1 MVKICKDDEILN
13 PVTNKCV
20 KRTGAIGKKLLKNI
34 RSARRSGRREKFA
47 AYYGISSPSRTSSK
61 RVSSKRSVS
70 KRICKDDEILN
81 PVTNKCVKKTGAI
94 GKKLL
99 KNIRSA
105 RRSGRREKF
114 AAYYGIPSPSATSRR
129 HMSKRVICKDDEILN
144 PVSNKC
150 VKRTGAIG
158 KKLLKSKSPASRRP
172 VSRRVASRRP
182 VSRRVASRRP
192 VSSRVASR
200 RPVSRRAIENK
211 LLKSKNSDSIC
222 KDDEILN
229 PETGKCVKKTG
240 AIGKKI
246 ISDMRKAK
254 EKIRNDE
261 NKKRKSYRWKIEGSK
276 KIKSTCI
283 SRSKI
288 SLKDHQ
294 IKVARYM
301 NDNDSLLVVHGL
313 GCGKTLTSITV
324 SQCYLDQYPDH
335 KVVFVGPAGLIDNFK
350 KEMKKYGVQNSD
362 KYSYFSFS
370 KFLNDTKNDVV
381 IDCDRT
387 LLIIDEVHNL
397 RSLKSSM
404 YDSVLQ
410 CAMRSHKRLLLSATP
425 FVNSITDFG
434 TIINILYGRRIIGT
448 RKEFDEGIVT
458 QYITKQYTDADLD
471 LLIHYLEDKVDV
483 VDCKDE
489 ASFPE
494 KIEHYINIPMSM
506 DYYDKYLTLIGGDPV
521 GDTVFYNPEKFY
533 NGFRRAINALSKT
546 DTEYFSRK
554 IIRSIPIIKSG
565 KTLIYTNWL
574 DFGVVPLK
582 RIFEKEDI
590 TYALIYGDVDKSKRQ
605 DIVNKFNNGE
615 YDVLVITKAGGEG
628 LDLKEVMN
636 VIILGP
642 PWNESALDQAVGRAI
657 RFKSHINLPPEER
670 VVNVYYMVSTDPGI
684 RKWDPRKEN
693 PHYPEISESGDIIL
707 YRIIEQKKQI
717 SNDFLKVLKEL
728 SI

>member
-1 MVKICKDDEILN
+1 
-13 PVTNKCV
+13 
-20 KRTGAIGKKLLKNI
+20 
-34 RSARRSGRREKFA
+34 
-47 AYYGISSPSRTSSK
+47 
-61 RVSSKRSVS
+61 
-70 KRICKDDEILN
+70 
-81 PVTNKCVKKTGAI
+81 
-94 GKKLL
+94 
-99 KNIRSA
+99 
-105 RRSGRREKF
+105 
-114 AAYYGIPSPSATSRR
+114 
-129 HMSKRVICKDDEILN
+129 MSKKCKDDEILN
-144 PVSNKC
+144 PVSNRC
-150 VKRTGAIG
+150 VKRSGAIG
-158 KKLLKSKSPASRRP
+158 KKLLGNT
-172 VSRRVASRRP
+172 RVASRRP
-182 VSRRVASRRP
+182 VSRRPVSRRQASRRS
-192 VSSRVASR
+192 VSRRQASRRQASRRQASRRSVSRRQASRRSVSRRQASR
-200 RPVSRRAIENK
+200 RPVSRRRIGKK
-211 LLKSKNSDSIC
+211 LLKSKSFVSKSSGSIC

-229 PETGKCVKKTG
+229 PKTGKCVKKTG

-254 EKIRNDE
+254 EKIRGDE
-261 NKKRKSYRWKIEGSK
+261 NKKRKSYRWKIEGST

-283 SRSKI
+283 SRSNI

-350 KEMKKYGVQNSD
+350 KEMKKYGVENSD

-370 KFLNDTKNDVV
+370 KFLNDTKKDIV

-387 LLIIDEVHNL
+387 LLIVDEAHNL
-397 RSLKSSM
+397 RSLESTM
-404 YDSVLQ
+404 YDSVLK
-410 CAMRSHKRLLLSATP
+410 CAIRSHKRLLLTATP

-448 RKEFDEGIVT
+448 RKEFNEGIVP
-458 QYITKQYTDADLD
+458 QYITKKYSDSNLD

-489 ASFPE
+489 ASFPK
-494 KIEHYINIPMSM
+494 KIEHYVNIPMSNE
-506 DYYDKYLTLIGGDPV
+506 YYENYLTLISGQPV
-521 GDTVFYNPEKFY
+521 GETIFYEPQKFY
-533 NGFRRAINALSKT
+533 NGFRRAINTLSKT
-546 DTEYFSRK
+546 DTEYFSQK
-554 IIRSIPIIKSG
+554 IITSIPIIKSG

-590 TYALIYGDVDKSKRQ
+590 TYALIYGDVDKSERQ
-605 DIVNKFNNGE
+605 DIVNKFNNGK
-615 YDVLVITKAGGEG
+615 YDALVITKAGGEG
-628 LDLKEVMN
+628 LDLKEVRN

-642 PWNESALDQAVGRAI
+642 PWNESALEQAVGRAI
-657 RFKSHINLPPEER
+657 RFQSHINLPPKER

-684 RKWDPRKEN
+684 RKWDPRKEDPEN
-693 PHYPEISESGDIIL
+693 PTLSESGDIIL